1 MNHKKRIAYAKAK
14 YNGEH
19 WLGYNLCFRQFRAGI
34 EREAWRKATT
44 IHRSDLRQ
52 NKFGQKTEADPD
64 ESYWLCDWDFI
75 KKYSLDSRERKRMER
90 YWGKRC
96 ETYHPDCVSCV
107 AWAYAIE
114 FRKVT
119 TPRRADVLYP
129 MCWVDTED
137 K

>member
-14 YNGEH
+14 YNGEY

-52 NKFGQKTEADPD
+52 SKFGQKTEADPD
-64 ESYWLCDWDFI
+64 ESYWFLSWDFI

-90 YWGKRC
+90 NWGKRC
-96 ETYHPDCVSCV
+96 EAYNPDCVSCV

-129 MCWVDTED
+129 MCWVDTEN